1 MSFNIGLSGLRAAS
15 KDLNVTGN
23 NIANAGTVGFKQS
36 RAEFSD
42 VYAAS
47 VLGTGKNPQGSGVLM
62 SNISQQ
68 FNQGNINYTQNALD
82 LAINGNGFFQVS
94 NNGAVS
100 YTRAGYFGT
109 DRQGFLVDNFGYKLQ
124 GFPVDGNG
132 NLQNGVVGD
141 LQIQTTNQEPKATS
155 TINTAF
161 NLNSTLKSPVTWQTT
176 FDGVLQSAYD
186 TAYSDALTTEGQAA
200 YVASLT
206 ASGDAAYD
214 DWLTDIGDIAYDDAL
229 EAGGDEVAA
238 EAARA
243 AALANPGNISDAE
256 AARAAALVDPENI
269 ATAEAARVMQAEVA
283 GNAAKVLPDNLD
295 QAREAADATFD
306 PTDPTTYNNSTS
318 LNVYDSQGNAHV
330 MTQYFV
336 KTGANSWDMKVL
348 IDGRNPDDPTGTQPY
363 VLGLAFDASG
373 ALQSITGDEAT
384 ELFSIDHGT
393 NKVTLNAA
401 TGNPPSGGWVPAI
414 PNGATP
420 ATWSPNGA
428 LANPEGIVLDFSK
441 SSQFA
446 SAFAVNSVAQDGYT
460 TGELAGLEIDDTGV
474 IFARY
479 TNGQSKV
486 QGQIILAN
494 FANVQGLTPVGKTQW
509 VQSFESGEPVVGT
522 PGSGTLGA
530 LQAGALEDS
539 NVELSDQL
547 VNLIVAQRNYQ
558 ANAKTIETESAITQ
572 TIINLR

>member
-1 MSFNIGLSGLRAAS
+1 MSFNIGLSGMRAAS

-47 VLGTGKNPQGSGVLM
+47 MSGTGKNPVGSGVLL

-94 NNGAVS
+94 NNGALS

-109 DRQGFLVDNFGYKLQ
+109 DREGALVDNFGYKLQ

-141 LQIQTTNQEPKATS
+141 LQIQTTNQAPKATS
-155 TINTAF
+155 KIDTAF
-161 NLNSTLKSPVTWQTT
+161 NLNSTQKPPVAWQAAFDEGALKVLKGNAGDGIALTDQAITDLNLTAANAWVDGLDTQDDPYTVQLKSAYSAIKPDSTDEEYQGA
-176 FDGVLQSAYD
+176 DGPARYLAAVKTAITSAMRQAD
-186 TAYSDALTTEGQAA
+186 TAVLEDKEAIASVKDVALGA
-200 YVASLT
+200 ASLT
-206 ASGDAAYD
+206 F
-214 DWLTDIGDIAYDDAL
+214 
-229 EAGGDEVAA
+229 
-238 EAARA
+238 
-243 AALANPGNISDAE
+243 NPS
-256 AARAAALVDPENI
+256 
-269 ATAEAARVMQAEVA
+269 
-283 GNAAKVLPDNLD
+283 
-295 QAREAADATFD
+295 
-306 PTDPTTYNNSTS
+306 DPTTYNSSTS
-318 LNVYDSQGNAHV
+318 LNIYDSQGNAHV

-336 KTGANSWDMKVL
+336 KTSANTWDMKVL
-348 IDGRNPDDPTGTQPY
+348 VDGRNPANPSEEPPSEYVMGLTFNSAGNLTGIANP
-363 VLGLAFDASG
+363 
-373 ALQSITGDEAT
+373 DENGPFNVGPD
-384 ELFSIDHGT
+384 L
-393 NKVTLNAA
+393 KVTLRSATAA
-401 TGNPPSGGWVPAI
+401 EVAAGSGNGWIPAI
-414 PNGATP
+414 SDGGTP
-420 ATWSPNGA
+420 AAWSSNGA
-428 LANPEGIVLDFSK
+428 LANADGIVMDFTK
-441 SSQFA
+441 STQF
-446 SAFAVNSVAQDGYT
+446 SSSFAVNSVAQDGYT
-460 TGELAGLEIDDTGV
+460 TGELAGLEIDDTGL

-486 QGQIILAN
+486 QGQIVLAN
-494 FANVQGLTPVGKTQW
+494 FANAQGLTPAGKTQW
-509 VQSFESGEPVVGT
+509 VQSYESGEPVIGT
-522 PGSGTLGA
+522 PMSGTMGA

>member
-109 DRQGFLVDNFGYKLQ
+109 DREGFLVDNFGYKLQ
-124 GFPVDGNG
+124 GFPVDDNG

-141 LQIQTTNQEPKATS
+141 LQVQTTNQAPKATS
-155 TINTAF
+155 QIDTAF
-161 NLNSTLKSPVTWQTT
+161 NLNSTQKSPATW
-176 FDGVLQSAYD
+176 
-186 TAYSDALTTEGQAA
+186 QAA
-200 YVASLT
+200 YDAEFTS
-206 ASGDAAYD
+206 SGD
-214 DWLTDIGDIAYDDAL
+214 TD
-229 EAGGDEVAA
+229 
-238 EAARA
+238 
-243 AALANPGNISDAE
+243 AALA
-256 AARAAALVDPENI
+256 AAS
-269 ATAEAARVMQAEVA
+269 
-283 GNAAKVLPDNLD
+283 
-295 QAREAADATFD
+295 ATFN
-306 PTDPTTYNNSTS
+306 PSDPTTYNSSTS
-318 LNVYDSQGNAHV
+318 LNIYDSQGNAHV

-336 KTGANSWDMKVL
+336 KTGANTWDMKVL
-348 IDGRNPDDPTGTQPY
+348 VDGRNPNSPASTDEFNITLSFTPDGKLDTQNMAAGGDLNFDPATGRMLLDNWTP
-363 VLGLAFDASG
+363 AIASG
-373 ALQSITGDEAT
+373 DT
-384 ELFSIDHGT
+384 
-393 NKVTLNAA
+393 
-401 TGNPPSGGWVPAI
+401 WVA
-414 PNGATP
+414 NGATAVP
-420 ATWSPNGA
+420 I
-428 LANPEGIVLDFSK
+428 IVDLTQST
-441 SSQFA
+441 QYA

-494 FANVQGLTPVGKTQW
+494 FANVQGLTPVGKSQW

>member
-109 DRQGFLVDNFGYKLQ
+109 DREGFLVDNFGYKLQ

-132 NLQNGVVGD
+132 NLQNGVVGN
-141 LQIQTTNQEPKATS
+141 LQVQTTNQAPKATS
-155 TINTAF
+155 QIDTAF
-161 NLNSTLKSPVTWQTT
+161 NLNSTQKSPATWQAT
-176 FDGVLQSAYD
+176 Y
-186 TAYSDALTTEGQAA
+186 
-200 YVASLT
+200 
-206 ASGDAAYD
+206 DAAVSGPVT
-214 DWLTDIGDIAYDDAL
+214 TDIQSLMDDYFATQGITGIPSPDEAASARAY
-229 EAGGDEVAA
+229 AA
-238 EAARA
+238 EV
-243 AALANPGNISDAE
+243 LADRTFNPA
-256 AARAAALVDPENI
+256 
-269 ATAEAARVMQAEVA
+269 
-283 GNAAKVLPDNLD
+283 
-295 QAREAADATFD
+295 
-306 PTDPTTYNNSTS
+306 DPTTYNSSTS
-318 LNVYDSQGNAHV
+318 LNIYDSQGNAHV

-336 KTGANSWDMKVL
+336 KTGANTWDMKVL
-348 IDGRNPDDPTGTQPY
+348 VDGRNPNNP
-363 VLGLAFDASG
+363 ASTDEYN
-373 ALQSITGDEAT
+373 ITLRFTPDGKLDIANMAAGGD
-384 ELFSIDHGT
+384 
-393 NKVTLNAA
+393 LNFNQA
-401 TGNPPSGGWVPAI
+401 TGQMILNNWTPAI
-414 PNGATP
+414 SSGDTWVANGATAVP
-420 ATWSPNGA
+420 ITVD
-428 LANPEGIVLDFSK
+428 LTK
-441 SSQFA
+441 STQYA
-446 SAFAVNSVAQDGYT
+446 SAFAVNNVAQDGYT

-558 ANAKTIETESAITQ
+558 ANAKTIETESAVTQ